1 MPGSP
6 GRGVAADAC
15 AAPATR
21 TQRRRLATRDRLVA
35 AALELFSEHG
45 YDGTTMDMVADRAD
59 LARTTVFNHFPRK
72 DALLLAALADRRRI
86 VGDRLGQAQV
96 SQTGTG
102 DRIRDAITQWAA
114 AYESDA
120 ATGAALVRAWVQAGG
135 PYLPGATDT
144 AALFAAALAAG
155 QLGGD
160 VRRDADSQVAG
171 LALLDAAVG
180 ALVRWAADQAAPSH
194 RSALQPAMLA
204 AADYVLRGVLASPA
218 R

>member
-6 GRGVAADAC
+6 ERGSTADVS
-15 AAPATR
+15 PASASR

-45 YDGTTMDMVADRAD
+45 YDAATMEMVADRAD

-86 VGDRLGQAQV
+86 VGDRLGQTQV
-96 SQTGTG
+96 SQAATG
-102 DRIRDAITQWAA
+102 DRIRDAITLWAA

-144 AALFAAALAAG
+144 AALFAAVLAAG
-155 QLGGD
+155 QLSGD

-180 ALVRWAADQAAPSH
+180 ALVRWAADQVVPSH
-194 RSALQPAMLA
+194 HSARQPAMLA
-204 AADYVLRGVLASPA
+204 AADYVLRGVLASPDL
-218 R
+218 